1 MNARG
6 SDNDMAEPA
15 RRAPLDRVPVVRSVA
30 RARVPGAAGLRV
42 GELVKALVPEI
53 QRTKL
58 GAFAGNLT
66 YHGLFALFPF
76 VAFLLSLLGIFQ
88 ARGLV
93 NDLIDQARGVLPASA
108 VTLLRDN
115 VLGPVAARS
124 DGGGAYGVAAVI
136 GLVVAL
142 YGVSGAMRS
151 VMEAVHQMHE
161 HDDTRGFVAV
171 YLQSFLLAV
180 GAAVLFV
187 GALVLVIAGTA
198 IADAIA
204 DASGVPGLGTVAS
217 VVRWPLLLFAVLVG
231 FALIYRFALDP
242 AARRSEPKVKPIT
255 IGAVIAVVAWVIFSL
270 AFNLYVSNFFNAG
283 TYGALAGV
291 AIFLL
296 YLYFASFILLLGALI
311 DHVVDVHRDRADDAP
326 PPPVRPDA
334 ADAPTRA
341 EPQAAERHPERRRG
355 PSAVGAAAL
364 ALVAALLMLRRA
376 RRPS

>member
-1 MNARG
+1 
-6 SDNDMAEPA
+6 MAEPA

-42 GELVKALVPEI
+42 GELVTALVPEI
-53 QRTKL
+53 KRTKL

-88 ARGLV
+88 ARSLV
-93 NDLIDQARGVLPASA
+93 NDLIDQAQGVLPASA

-115 VLGPVAARS
+115 VLGPVAERS
-124 DGGGAYGVAAVI
+124 DGGGAYGVAAII

-161 HDDTRGFVAV
+161 RDDTRGFVGV
-171 YLQSFLLAV
+171 YLQSFLLAI

-198 IADAIA
+198 IANAIA

-217 VVRWPLLLFAVLVG
+217 VVRWPLLLVAVLVG

-242 AARRSEPKVKPIT
+242 AVRRSEPKLKPIT
-255 IGAVIAVVAWVIFSL
+255 IGAVVAVVAWVIFSL
-270 AFNLYVSNFFNAG
+270 AFNLYVSNFFNSG

-311 DHVVDVHRDRADDAP
+311 DHVVDVHRDLADDAP
-326 PPPVRPDA
+326 TAPPGRPDPG
-334 ADAPTRA
+334 DAPTRA
-341 EPQAAERHPERRRG
+341 EPEVSRPRGERRRG

-364 ALVAALLMLRRA
+364 TLVALLMLRRS